1 MRRLLTYS
9 GQLAANTGMIVKI
22 LLAIVLLALSTALCA
37 QAPTTVD
44 TNQVEIAPYR
54 HKTLPPALL
63 TRIRALT
70 DTFESV
76 DGISYE
82 QAIDLYRRDVNPEDG
97 LVLYEEMARAYRQFC
112 AARCAAKN
120 EKVEVYQLL
129 LLRTMFPSEQAV
141 ARMTLHVLSAAEAR
155 SVVGLYSLPAKPIPV
170 YKTE

>member
-1 MRRLLTYS
+1 MKTLIIIGLLTIS
-9 GQLAANTGMIVKI
+9 S
-22 LLAIVLLALSTALCA
+22 ALSA
-37 QAPTTVD
+37 QVPATMDP
-44 TNQVEIAPYR
+44 NQLEIAPYR

-63 TRIRALT
+63 TRIRAVT
-70 DTFESV
+70 NTFEPV

-82 QAIDLYRRDVNPEDG
+82 QAIDLYRRDVNPEEQ

-141 ARMTLHVLSAAEAR
+141 ARATLQVLGAAEAR
-155 SVVGLYSLPAKPIPV
+155 RVVGLYSLPAKPIAV